1 MHNEDR
7 PPAPSVGDAPGEV
20 PVSAPAA
27 TPVGGTDLPNL
38 QESGQVGTDPS
49 MLPDS
54 ALGVPAAPGRTTI
67 SETAVAKVAAV
78 AARSVSGVYA
88 LGSGT
93 ARALSALRDVVGGG
107 DAAAQGVHVEVG
119 QTQVAVD
126 ISLVA
131 VYGKPLHELASSV
144 RAAVYTAVEQ
154 LVGLDVVEVNVEI
167 NDVHVPGLDPK
178 APAEKP
184 VRQVAQ

>member
-7 PPAPSVGDAPGEV
+7 PAAPSAGDAAGEV
-20 PVSAPAA
+20 PVSAAAAAGSTEVPDRQVPLAAGVDPA
-27 TPVGGTDLPNL
+27 L
-38 QESGQVGTDPS
+38 
-49 MLPDS
+49 LPD
-54 ALGVPAAPGRTTI
+54 AAVAVPAAPGRTTI
-67 SETAVAKVAAV
+67 SEAAVAKVAAV
-78 AARSVSGVYA
+78 AARSVPGVYT

-93 ARALSALRDVVGGG
+93 ARALSALRDVVGGS
-107 DAAAQGVHVEVG
+107 DAGQGVHVEVG

-126 ISLVA
+126 INLVA
-131 VYGKPLHELASSV
+131 VYGKPLHELAASV

>member
-7 PPAPSVGDAPGEV
+7 PPAPSVGDAPGQV

-27 TPVGGTDLPNL
+27 APAGGTDLPDL
-38 QESGQVGTDPS
+38 QAPGQAEVDPTL
-49 MLPDS
+49 LPDP
-54 ALGVPAAPGRTTI
+54 ALVVPATPGRTTI
-67 SETAVAKVAAV
+67 SEAAVAKVAAV
-78 AARSVSGVYA
+78 AARSVPGVYA

-93 ARALSALRDVVGGG
+93 ARALSALRDVVGGS
-107 DAAAQGVHVEVG
+107 DAGQGVHVEVG

-126 ISLVA
+126 INLVA
-131 VYGKPLHELASSV
+131 VYGKPLHELAASV